1 MPPPFHFGAT
11 PDAGAT
17 PEPGTTPDAGAT
29 TRAAWPSGASPRAPP
44 SHAASA
50 RAAARMARTNG
61 RPGVRKVRFV
71 IDTIIPLIV
80 AHPLEADRKALGPLP
95 AWPGGLRVP
104 AGKTSG
110 LVEYSL
116 TKDGIRGILRCTIQ
130 TSNSVLS
137 RFCPEAGWPGPIHV
151 ERGGP

>member
-50 RAAARMARTNG
+50 RAAARVARTNG
-61 RPGVRKVRFV
+61 RTGVRKARFV
-71 IDTIIPLIV
+71 IDTIIPLLV
-80 AHPLEADRKALGPLP
+80 AHPLQADGKALGLP
-95 AWPGGLRVP
+95 PAGPGGRRV
-104 AGKTSG
+104 AGGKTSAV
-110 LVEYSL
+110 VEYSL
-116 TKDGIRGILRCTIQ
+116 TEDGIRGILRCTIQ
-130 TSNSVLS
+130 TVNSVS
-137 RFCPEAGWPGPIHV
+137 FRFCPEA
-151 ERGGP
+151 